1 MDKSIRGGYL
11 TRDLILLKEFS
22 NFIEID
28 FNEITKRFGNN
39 FEIEIE
45 INVEGWKAR
54 WVLLFFGN

>member
-45 INVEGWKAR
+45 INVEG
-54 WVLLFFGN
+54 